1 MSKIKELFNKYRE
14 IIIYLIFGVLTTL
27 VGMGIKFG
35 LLAIW
40 KVAFNIPNSDTESL
54 MYMTGAYI
62 AQGVSWVAAV
72 LFAFFTNRKWVF
84 TKADRNAPILPQLGK
99 FVGGRAATG
108 AVEFIATPLVTTF
121 IGFLIPQTTTVVVL
135 MWNLAEFIATAGVAV
150 VVIIGNYIFSKLLVF
165 KNKK

>member
-1 MSKIKELFNKYRE
+1 MSKIKKFFNKYRE

-35 LLAIW
+35 LLALW
-40 KVAFNIPNSDTESL
+40 KIAFNIPNNDTESQ
-54 MYMTGAYI
+54 MYLAGAYI
-62 AQGVSWVAAV
+62 AQGISWVAAV

-99 FVGGRAATG
+99 FVGGRVATG
-108 AVEFIATPLVTTF
+108 AVEFIVTPLATML
-121 IGFLIPQTTTVVVL
+121 IGILVPQTTTIVIL

-150 VVIIGNYIFSKLLVF
+150 IVIIGNYIFSKLLVF